1 MKKRERER
9 ERRRGGGPSYICGCR
24 LQSII
29 NAMQISSRADKRCND
44 GCQFPP
50 HRRLPPG
57 TMENEKNDRGRERE
71 RGRATMRDD
80 LERGKK
86 VGGNLFGGLFIP
98 LGERERGGT
107 ATVRGV

>member
-1 MKKRERER
+1 M
-9 ERRRGGGPSYICGCR
+9 
-24 LQSII
+24 
-29 NAMQISSRADKRCND
+29 
-44 GCQFPP
+44 
-50 HRRLPPG
+50 
-57 TMENEKNDRGRERE
+57 MENEKNDRGRERE

>member
-1 MKKRERER
+1 
-9 ERRRGGGPSYICGCR
+9 
-24 LQSII
+24 
-29 NAMQISSRADKRCND
+29 MQISSRADKRCND

-50 HRRLPPG
+50 HRRLPRG
-57 TMENEKNDRGRERE
+57 MMENEKNDRGRERE